1 MFCWHCGCCSSP
13 RTSPFVAAII
23 IGCGDDFGDFFVRR
37 RGTLSGCAPHTH
49 THTQMCAPQLSD
61 TVCAVAVAP
70 AHRKVNL
77 PQRHKLS
84 ERLLPP
90 HHLVVVVVV
99 VVEKA
104 LRAAATAAIVAECL
118 LLGAFLELLLLLL
131 QLEKTPL
138 STDDQTRASANRA
151 LLQISIPITAR
162 RTNMLCAVC
171 AKAPWPEAR
180 SRRPLTRP
188 SPAAAA
194 AWSLH
199 SSTINLLLLLLQLQL
214 WPIFARFRTLSL
226 SLSPLSIYLAAL
238 SAPRRATLAA
248 WPGLLAPRAKCR
260 AAAAVSGQCNSREDR
275 GRLC

>member
-1 MFCWHCGCCSSP
+1 M
-13 RTSPFVAAII
+13 
-23 IGCGDDFGDFFVRR
+23 
-37 RGTLSGCAPHTH
+37 
-49 THTQMCAPQLSD
+49 
-61 TVCAVAVAP
+61 
-70 AHRKVNL
+70 
-77 PQRHKLS
+77 
-84 ERLLPP
+84 
-90 HHLVVVVVV
+90 VVV

-118 LLGAFLELLLLLL
+118 LLGAFLELLLLLLL

-162 RTNMLCAVC
+162 RTNMHCVQCVC

-188 SPAAAA
+188 SPAA
-194 AWSLH
+194 WSLH
-199 SSTINLLLLLLQLQL
+199 SSTINLLQLQL

-248 WPGLLAPRAKCR
+248 WPGLAC
-260 AAAAVSGQCNSREDR
+260 
-275 GRLC
+275 